1 MKIVR
6 KRQMEKIKK
15 VIKEEVTAVQI
26 TKDEFV
32 SIAAN
37 ECKEVFLQMASYG
50 EPSELDV
57 LVPMAC
63 AKFAAHLT
71 ARIFE
76 TDNEENEEREENE
89 NA

>member
-26 TKDEFV
+26 TKEEFV
-32 SIAAN
+32 NIAAK
-37 ECKEVFLQMASYG
+37 ECTNVFLQMANSG

-63 AKFAAHLT
+63 AKFAAQLT
-71 ARIFE
+71 VKIFE